1 MLQQNA
7 LESVTAVCLRVVI
20 VLPLRLIHGP
30 GEILVGWSEN
40 MFDCF
45 QFFQSD
51 FMCEIS
57 TMIFHYN
64 LTAVGLQRKA

>member
-1 MLQQNA
+1 VLQQNA
-7 LESVTAVCLRVVI
+7 LESVKGCNLLECSNSFAT
-20 VLPLRLIHGP
+20 LIHGP

-40 MFDCF
+40 LFDCI

-51 FMCEIS
+51 FICEIS
-57 TMIFHYN
+57 TMIFHYI